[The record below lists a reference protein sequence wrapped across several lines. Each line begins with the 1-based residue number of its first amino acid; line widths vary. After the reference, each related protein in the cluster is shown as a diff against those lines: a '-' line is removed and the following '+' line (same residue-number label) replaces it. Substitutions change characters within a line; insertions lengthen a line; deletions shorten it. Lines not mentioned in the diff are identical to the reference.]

1 MEDMKTSEF
10 PFWDLLTFKAC
21 IICNH
26 NIHDAE
32 KLDELMSKADAVE
45 NHGQK
50 LFAATENLLMP
61 MVQFGFLFPVVLA
74 AIFSTVC
81 FIISYS
87 PVKSSHDDATPFSF
101 RLQFNEDFS

>member
-1 MEDMKTSEF
+1 
-10 PFWDLLTFKAC
+10 
-21 IICNH
+21 
-26 NIHDAE
+26 
-32 KLDELMSKADAVE
+32 MSKADAVE

-74 AIFSTVC
+74 AIVSTVC

-87 PVKSSHDDATPFSF
+87 PVKSYVVKWP
-101 RLQFNEDFS
+101 

>member
-1 MEDMKTSEF
+1 
-10 PFWDLLTFKAC
+10 
-21 IICNH
+21 
-26 NIHDAE
+26 
-32 KLDELMSKADAVE
+32 MSKADAVE

-87 PVKSSHDDATPFSF
+87 PLKSYVVNGPRKSVTPMMMPHPFLSASRLMRTFLKSHNFFIT
-101 RLQFNEDFS
+101 